1 MAWSADFLT
10 ALEGRQQAL
19 AFYVERLAVTAA
31 PGTAYRLS
39 SHDGLG
45 EDEVR
50 LGRVEVQGCRL
61 DPRGWHTTFGAA
73 VFEVLGGD
81 SAATS
86 GLGWLQAMT
95 RGTFVAIYAGF
106 EGWDEADFEQIFLGQ
121 IRNVSGVRPSWRVE
135 CIDIFTA
142 FRTRVTRANNNLHL
156 FSSLSTTTVSTNFTF
171 GVDTALEV
179 GSTSGF
185 EKTTGMS
192 GLLYVTPSGGD
203 PYYLSYTGTAA
214 GPTRFTGVGTTA
226 ELGTSGANLAPGDTV
241 QEAAWVYGHPVNVL
255 RALLCSTGAGT
266 NGAYDLAPATWGLGI
281 NDGFLDHDDIDD
293 TETLVQPS
301 SGSWEF
307 HAYALAKTEDAWAWM
322 AERMAEV
329 GLFFAMRQGLLTI
342 RPALDTQTAG
352 AVLAIDDD
360 DIEAITAYTAWDEG
374 HAPEYQLVRV
384 QASSGVGTDSTN
396 SDAATMPSGGLAIVD
411 VSPYVFSNASAV
423 EAELLD
429 RVQEHLLG
437 VPESITVRCAGLRL
451 AQLCPGDVVEFSS
464 TRTDSRRA
472 GSAGWSSEPALVVE
486 VTPDWMG
493 GTVTLGLLIYP
504 PDQDVFS

>member
-10 ALEGRQQAL
+10 ALEQRQQAL
-19 AFYVERLAVTAA
+19 AFYVERLAVSAA

-39 SHDGLG
+39 SHDDLG

-73 VFEVLGGD
+73 VFEVFGGD

-106 EGWDEADFEQIFLGQ
+106 EDWDEADFEQIFLGQ
-121 IRNVSGVRPSWRVE
+121 IRNVSGVRPRWQVE
-135 CIDIFTA
+135 CIDLFTA
-142 FRTRVTRANNNLHL
+142 FKTRVTRSNNNLYL
-156 FSSLSTTTVSTNFTF
+156 FSSLGATTVSTNFTF
-171 GVDTALEV
+171 GVSTSLEV
-179 GSTSGF
+179 ASTTGF

-192 GLLYVTPSGGD
+192 GLLYVTPTTGE

-214 GPTRFTGVGTTA
+214 GPTRFTGVSTSA
-226 ELGTSGANLAPGDTV
+226 ELGTSGANLSPGDTV

-266 NGAYDLAPATWGLGI
+266 NGAYDLAPATWGL
-281 NDGFLDHDDIDD
+281 NLNTGFLDHDDIDD
-293 TETLVQPS
+293 TETFVQPS
-301 SGSWEF
+301 AGSWEF
-307 HAYALAKTEDAWAWM
+307 HAYALAETEDAWSWM
-322 AERMAEV
+322 AERMAAL
-329 GLFFAMRQGLLTI
+329 GLFFTMRQGLLTI
-342 RPALDTQTAG
+342 RSALDTQTATTTFT
-352 AVLAIDDD
+352 IDDD
-360 DIEAITAYTAWDEG
+360 DIEAITSYTAWDEG
-374 HAPEYQLVRV
+374 HAPEYQEVRV
-384 QASSGVGTDSTN
+384 KATLGGGTASTN
-396 SDAATMPSGGLAIVD
+396 SDAATMPSSGLTIVD
-411 VSPYVFSNASAV
+411 VSGHVFANTSAV
-423 EAELLD
+423 EAEVLD
-429 RVQEHLLG
+429 RIQEHLLG
-437 VPESITVRCAGLRL
+437 VPESITVRCAGLRC
-451 AQLCPGDVVEFSS
+451 AQLCPGDVVEFST

-472 GSAGWSSEPALVVE
+472 GGAGWSSEPALVVE

>member
-1 MAWSADFLT
+1 MAWSADFLI

-106 EGWDEADFEQIFLGQ
+106 EDWDEADFEQIFLGQ
-121 IRNVSGVRPSWRVE
+121 IRNVSGLRPRWQVE
-135 CIDIFTA
+135 CIDLFTA
-142 FRTRVTRANNNLHL
+142 FRTRVTRSNNNLYL
-156 FSSLSTTTVSTNFTF
+156 FSSLSATTVSTNFTF

-179 GSTSGF
+179 GSTASF

-307 HAYALAKTEDAWAWM
+307 HAYALAETEDAWAWM

-396 SDAATMPSGGLAIVD
+396 SDAATMPSGGLTIVD

-429 RVQEHLLG
+429 RVQEHLQG